1 MIWLTWRQFRPQAIT
16 AAGALIVMATVLAV
30 TGPGLASAYTA
41 AGLPACHASC
51 ATIAGNFIDG
61 IGGFDHLLYFAS
73 IALMYLAPALMGLF
87 WGAPLIAREFEAGTH
102 RIAWNQSVTRTRW
115 TFDKLGLVGLAA
127 VATAGLLSLMVT
139 WWASPIDHAAS
150 LAGGSVQVAAGGGT
164 GVHSTWFV
172 ETWLE
177 PAIFA
182 ARGVVPLGYAAFAFA
197 LGVITGVLLRRTLP
211 AMAVTLVAFA
221 VIQVVV
227 PNAVRPH
234 LLPPA
239 HYTAPLKLQDAP
251 IQASVNAAT
260 GQVSGIGFTA
270 PFAKP
275 GAWVLSDVVIAPS
288 GAELSDIVISPS
300 GVDFT
305 VPPKACVPTPG
316 SGIPSAVDCRSTLA
330 AMHLRQS
337 VTYQPASRFWPL
349 QWIETGIYLVLAAG
363 LGWACAWQVRRRRQ
377 A

>member
-16 AAGALIVMATVLAV
+16 AAAGLIVMAIVLAV
-30 TGPGLASAYTA
+30 TGRGVGSAYTSSR
-41 AGLPACHASC
+41 LPTCHVGC
-51 ATIAGNFIDG
+51 ATIASNFINS
-61 IGGFDHLLYFAS
+61 IGRSDHFLYFGG
-73 IALMYLAPALMGLF
+73 ILLMYLVPALMGLF

-102 RIAWNQSVTRTRW
+102 RIAWNQTVTRTRW
-115 TFDKLGLVGLAA
+115 TFVKLGLAGLAA
-127 VATAGLLSLMVT
+127 IATAGLLSLMVT

-150 LAGGSVQVAAGGGT
+150 LAGGSVQVAAGAAT

-182 ARGVVPLGYAAFAFA
+182 ARGVAPLGYAAFAFA
-197 LGVITGVLLRRTLP
+197 LSVTAGVLLRRTLP
-211 AMAVTLVAFA
+211 AMAVTLAVFA
-221 VIQVVV
+221 VIQVMM
-227 PNAVRPH
+227 PNLVRPH

-239 HYTAPLKLQDAP
+239 HFTAPLEPQSASLHETASAP
-251 IQASVNAAT
+251 T
-260 GQVSGIGFTA
+260 GQVTGIDLTA
-270 PFAKP
+270 LFAKP
-275 GAWVLSDVVIAPS
+275 GAWVLSDVVITPS
-288 GAELSDIVISPS
+288 GAQAPGTIVTPY

-305 VPPKACVPTPG
+305 VLPKACLPAPG
-316 SGIPSAVDCRSTLA
+316 SGSPSAVDCRSALA

-363 LGWACAWQVRRRRQ
+363 LGWACVWQVRRRR
-377 A
+377 AA